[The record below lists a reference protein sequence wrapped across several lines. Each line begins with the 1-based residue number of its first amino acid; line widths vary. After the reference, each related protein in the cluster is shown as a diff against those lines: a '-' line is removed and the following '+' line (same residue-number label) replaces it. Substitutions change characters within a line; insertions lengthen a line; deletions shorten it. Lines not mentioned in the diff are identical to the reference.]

1 MSTLKNVMLGG
12 LIAGT
17 LIVSV
22 GPALAIDRG
31 WGYQNQ
37 RYGNRGE
44 LRDDHA
50 RLEQAKAKLEY
61 DLRHHA
67 SRKKLAQDQAAIQA
81 ILDEIQSDRRDN
93 RHVYR
98 DRDDR
103 HRD

>member
-1 MSTLKNVMLGG
+1 MSKMKNVVLGG

-17 LIVSV
+17 LLTSV
-22 GPALAIDRG
+22 GPALADDRG
-31 WGYQNQ
+31 WGHQNQ
-37 RYGNRGE
+37 RYSNRDE
-44 LRDDHA
+44 LRGDYD
-50 RLEQAKAKLEY
+50 RLAQAKAKLEY

-67 SRKKLAQDQAAIQA
+67 SRKKLARDQAAIQA

>member
-1 MSTLKNVMLGG
+1 MNKLKNVVLGG

-17 LIVSV
+17 LLASV

-37 RYGNRGE
+37 SYWNRG
-44 LRDDHA
+44 DYA
-50 RLEQAKAKLEY
+50 RLQQARAKLEY
-61 DLRHHA
+61 DLRHHT
-67 SRKKLAQDQAAIQA
+67 SRRRIAQDEAAIQA
-81 ILDEIQSDRRDN
+81 ILADIRSDRRDN

>member
-1 MSTLKNVMLGG
+1 MNKLKNVVLGG

-17 LIVSV
+17 LLASV

-37 RYGNRGE
+37 RYENRGE
-44 LRDDHA
+44 FRGDYA
-50 RLEQAKAKLEY
+50 RLQQARAKLEY

-67 SRKKLAQDQAAIQA
+67 SRRRLAQDQAAIQA
-81 ILDEIQSDRRDN
+81 ILDDIQRDRRDN